1 VGGRCEDCPID
12 DGTHGAGVVEGVRA
26 HATTPKEAAMCGR
39 YSTGQLSLPRL
50 AEQFQAD
57 PAEVEATGDRMSWN
71 VTPTSQVLVITS
83 TSQAPPGH
91 SDAQPDAQDH
101 TDDDSADTGGAG
113 HSGSTRQLRRLRWGL
128 VPSWAKDAKAGNRM
142 INVRAE
148 SVTDK
153 PTFKRLLASKR
164 CILPADGF
172 YEWQDL
178 GDDPDAP
185 DAGPTGRPKQRGR
198 KQPFYITTRDGAP
211 LALAGLWT
219 TNSHADPAG
228 PLETCTILTT
238 SANQLMA
245 TIHHR
250 MPVILPPDAWDTWLD
265 PDLDDLEVLAGLLVP
280 APDDLLTLWPIDP
293 AVNSPRS
300 NGEEL
305 TRPLEGHEPRTW
317 S

>member
-1 VGGRCEDCPID
+1 
-12 DGTHGAGVVEGVRA
+12 
-26 HATTPKEAAMCGR
+26 MCGR

-50 AEQFQAD
+50 AEQFKAD
-57 PAEVEATGDRMSWN
+57 PAEAEAGGDRMSWN
-71 VTPTSQVLVITS
+71 VTPASDVLVVTS
-83 TSQAPPGH
+83 TA
-91 SDAQPDAQDH
+91 
-101 TDDDSADTGGAG
+101 GAA
-113 HSGSTRQLRRLRWGL
+113 RQLRRLRWGL
-128 VPSWAKDAKAGNRM
+128 VPSWAKDLKAGNRM

-148 SVTDK
+148 SVAEK
-153 PTFKRLLASKR
+153 PTFKRLLASRR

-178 GDDPDAP
+178 GPDPG
-185 DAGPTGRPKQRGR
+185 AGSRRTR
-198 KQPFYITTRDGAP
+198 KQPFYVTTRDGSP

-219 TNSHADPAG
+219 TNTHADPAG
-228 PLETCTILTT
+228 PVETCTILTT
-238 SANQLMA
+238 GANKLMS

-250 MPVILPPDAWDTWLD
+250 MPVILPESAWDTWLD
-265 PDLDDLEVLAGLLVP
+265 PDLDDLDRLAELLVP
-280 APDDLLTLWPIDP
+280 APDEALVLWPVDP